1 MVWFED
7 ARAGLGPGLTAKSL
21 KQLKSKI
28 RGIELTVL
36 GESVLKDLV
45 RRYNV
50 IHPSVDEAFDG
61 DGYVLTVREDRTL
74 NYLEHRN
81 MISKEIVFTPPD
93 CVAHLTSKSRFG
105 RLGLSFLNSVK
116 VHSGFVGRLA
126 LELVNLSND
135 RTPITI
141 HQGDPLI
148 HIEFIRREGS
158 PSPYNGRY
166 MFQFMDEAETQMYVK
181 ILSQNFPALFPRD
194 KLEQIRQSRLVTE
207 G

>member
-1 MVWFED
+1 M
-7 ARAGLGPGLTAKSL
+7 
-21 KQLKSKI
+21 
-28 RGIELTVL
+28 TVL
-36 GESVLKDLV
+36 GASILKEMV
-45 RRYNV
+45 AKYRV
-50 IHPSVDEAFDG
+50 IEPSEEDSFDG

-81 MISKEIVFTPPD
+81 MVSREIVFTPPD

-126 LELVNLSND
+126 LELVNLSNE

-141 HQGDPLI
+141 RQGDPLI
-148 HIEFIRREGS
+148 HIEFLRREGK
-158 PSPYNGRY
+158 PAPYSGKY
-166 MFQFMDEAETQMYVK
+166 MFQFMNEQETETYVG
-181 ILSQNFPALFPRD
+181 ILSENFPKLFP
-194 KLEQIRQSRLVTE
+194 KEELEKIMKERLLKE

>member
-1 MVWFED
+1 LW
-7 ARAGLGPGLTAKSL
+7 GPSL
-21 KQLKSKI
+21 ESTHYSV
-28 RGIELTVL
+28 ESAMTVL
-36 GESVLKDLV
+36 GESVIKELV
-45 RRYNV
+45 KKYKV
-50 IHPSVDEAFDG
+50 IHPAVESAFDG

-126 LELVNLSND
+126 LELVNLSNE
-135 RTPITI
+135 RTPITVRE
-141 HQGDPLI
+141 GDPLI
-148 HIEFIRREGS
+148 HIEFLRREGE
-158 PSPYNGRY
+158 PAPYSGRY
-166 MFQFMDEAETQMYVK
+166 MFQYMEEAEIDVYVK
-181 ILSQNFPALFPRD
+181 VLSENFPKVFRKSD
-194 KLEQIRQSRLVTE
+194 LEKVRKSRLVRDSDPKAK